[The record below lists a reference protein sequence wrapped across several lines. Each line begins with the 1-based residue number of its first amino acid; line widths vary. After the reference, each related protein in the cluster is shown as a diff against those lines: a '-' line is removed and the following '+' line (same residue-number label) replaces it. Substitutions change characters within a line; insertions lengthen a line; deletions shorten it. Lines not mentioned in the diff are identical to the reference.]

1 VQTAPSADRLE
12 NVVSTGTIVLIIV
25 IVLVVLALIG
35 LFAWMG
41 NRKKK
46 VHRYEQA
53 ESLRK
58 EAVAEAGGVHESH
71 VHAREAEAKAEKAR
85 LEAQRAEEEAARAHQ
100 GVSQEQALHEQKIRE
115 ADRLDPHVDHKS
127 DEYSPNT
134 SAVESSP
141 PAYDETGRVD
151 HGAAGTTGTTDTTGT
166 TSTAGTAD
174 TTGTTTTGSVDHEGR
189 PVDEHGRVLDEH
201 GRPIEGSSETGGTHK
216 AP

>member
-1 VQTAPSADRLE
+1 M
-12 NVVSTGTIVLIIV
+12 STGTIVLIIV

-35 LFAWMG
+35 LFAWLG

-46 VHRYEQA
+46 VQRYEQA

-71 VHAREAEAKAEKAR
+71 VQAREAEAKAEKAR
-85 LEAQRAEEEAARAHQ
+85 LEAARAEEEAARAHQ

-127 DEYSPNT
+127 EEYSPDT
-134 SAVESSP
+134 SVVENPP

-151 HGAAGTTGTTDTTGT
+151 RTGAGTTGATGATGTTGTTGTTGATGT
-166 TSTAGTAD
+166 TAGTTGA
-174 TTGTTTTGSVDHEGR
+174 TGTGAVDHEGR
-189 PVDEHGRVLDEH
+189 PVDEHGRLLDEH
-201 GRPIEGSSETGGTHK
+201 GRPIEGSSETGGTHR

>member
-35 LFAWMG
+35 LFAWLG

-115 ADRLDPHVDHKS
+115 ADRLDPNVDHKS

-134 SAVESSP
+134 SAVESAP
-141 PAYDETGRVD
+141 PAYDETGRVE
-151 HGAAGTTGTTDTTGT
+151 HAGTTGTTGAAGSTGTTGT
-166 TSTAGTAD
+166 TGTHP
-174 TTGTTTTGSVDHEGR
+174 VDEHGR
-189 PVDEHGRVLDEH
+189 PVDEHGRLLDEH
-201 GRPIEGSSETGGTHK
+201 GRPVEDPSEPGGTHR